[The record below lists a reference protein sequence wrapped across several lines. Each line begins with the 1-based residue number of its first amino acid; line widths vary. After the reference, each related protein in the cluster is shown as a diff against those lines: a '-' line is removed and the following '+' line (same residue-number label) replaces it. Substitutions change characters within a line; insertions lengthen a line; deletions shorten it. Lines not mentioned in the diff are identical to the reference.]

1 MNVQIRDTPD
11 HLTNVPPELPLYL
24 RDETNLFSR
33 TRDRGQVDMAANSL
47 PGKRVGIVREGILR
61 FTSSLYRVAIL
72 GNCVRTRQQATSQL
86 VRHNEISRL
95 FVIFYSQACQWP
107 IVYRQIAAAIVISLS
122 NYRSVGFRSIAWNEA
137 LGRSA
142 VTLTDKIWTRLL
154 PFAENFFP
162 PLDYFSSL
170 QTCRFEVGVNG
181 IPRFSRRFFQSDV
194 LIERSWPI
202 ADSFYCRNKTFLK
215 LLRRKR

>member
-1 MNVQIRDTPD
+1 M
-11 HLTNVPPELPLYL
+11 
-24 RDETNLFSR
+24 
-33 TRDRGQVDMAANSL
+33 
-47 PGKRVGIVREGILR
+47 
-61 FTSSLYRVAIL
+61 
-72 GNCVRTRQQATSQL
+72 
-86 VRHNEISRL
+86 
-95 FVIFYSQACQWP
+95 
-107 IVYRQIAAAIVISLS
+107 YRQIAAAIVISLS

-154 PFAENFFP
+154 PFAEKFFS

-181 IPRFSRRFFQSDV
+181 IPRFSRRFLKRRFNRAV
-194 LIERSWPI
+194 L
-202 ADSFYCRNKTFLK
+202 ADRGQFLLSYKTFLK